1 MLVPRYIFK
10 NDFAQFY
17 DLLQTYPHKVHSFAP
32 GQYMWSPDEPLDT
45 IHFIIKG
52 LVKTSLEHEDG
63 YSKIISFH
71 GTRTIFPGFH
81 QEDFKLERSLSSV
94 AIIPSETLAFS
105 RPVFQTIIEEH
116 QAVAFTLINMY
127 ARYINLLLYETGHQ
141 EYNTAFVKLCN
152 LLYLLS
158 SEEDNQLHLTQ
169 EELATVLGISRVT
182 LARYLSRLRQENII
196 ETGRKSLNIKH
207 RNALKAYCSD
217 ETVL

>member
-10 NDFAQFY
+10 NDFGAFSE
-17 DLLQTYPHKVHSFAP
+17 LLQTYPHEERIFSP

-45 IHFIIKG
+45 IHFIKNG

-71 GTRTIFPGFH
+71 GAQTIFPGFH
-81 QEDFKLERSLSSV
+81 QEDFKLERSLSSIAV
-94 AIIPSETLAFS
+94 IPTETLAFYRS
-105 RPVFQTIIEEH
+105 VFQTIVEEH

-158 SEEDNQLHLTQ
+158 SEEDSQLHLTQ

-182 LARYLSRLRQENII
+182 LARYLSRLRQESII
-196 ETGRKSLNIKH
+196 ETGRKFVNIKN
-207 RNALKAYCSD
+207 RDALKAYCSD